1 MRWRLRSQGRGV
13 SRKGRLFLL
22 GRAEQGGSLCRVGGP
37 QWSREVRVEWAEDGF
52 GGRAS
57 QHWESSRRGGPE
69 QSEEGVPVQALPG
82 AGVGAQA
89 R

>member
-1 MRWRLRSQGRGV
+1 M
-13 SRKGRLFLL
+13 
-22 GRAEQGGSLCRVGGP
+22 
-37 QWSREVRVEWAEDGF
+37 EWAEDGF

-69 QSEEGVPVQALPG
+69 QSEEGVPVQPQPG